1 MLRFLVILLI
11 IWLSLQ
17 LIWLLFG
24 RHILR
29 YLMRR
34 LAKRVEQN
42 FWAQQNAHQ
51 QKYDP
56 NYDRE
61 MHLNQDVK
69 LKVPRQ
75 DKADQSRKPAQDASS
90 GAVQDVDFEEV

>member
-24 RHILR
+24 RQILR
-29 YLMRR
+29 FLMRR
-34 LAKRVEQN
+34 LAKRIEQN

-56 NYDRE
+56 NYDSE

-75 DKADQSRKPAQDASS
+75 DKATKTRKPATDPGS
-90 GAVQDVDFEEV
+90 GAVQDVDFEEL